1 MNLCPFAGNITN
13 LIVRPSTVMHIGA
26 VIDVEAMKYDD
37 NRVLLGY
44 VLHFKPA
51 PFQNVSLFDSRDA
64 CGGDGWR
71 VEDTTTFDRKA
82 LMVQIVLTNLKPY
95 TQYAYYVKT
104 YTIASEPYG
113 GQSDIMYFRTSPSQ
127 PGMVQKMKTL
137 PNGSSS
143 IVSEQ
148 ILV

>member
-1 MNLCPFAGNITN
+1 M
-13 LIVRPSTVMHIGA
+13 SIGA
-26 VIDVEAMKYDD
+26 IIDVEAMKYDD
-37 NRVLLGY
+37 HRVLLGY
-44 VLHFKPA
+44 VLHYKQA
-51 PFQNVSLFDSRDA
+51 PYQNVSLYDSRDA

-82 LMVQIVLTNLKPY
+82 TIVQIILTNLKPF

-113 GQSDIMYFRTSPSQ
+113 GQSDILYFRTLPGQ
-127 PGMVQKMKTL
+127 PGIVQKMKLL

-143 IVSEQ
+143 IVS
-148 ILV
+148 L